1 MTNVDLNVTKYIV
14 RNGVVKVSEKDVL
27 KFDMAYNVLSPKSGK
42 FKEFH
47 FECSTGPE
55 FDPKTEWVYKSAEGF
70 KFHLCND
77 KVMTGQAAANYL
89 NHKLKN

>member
-1 MTNVDLNVTKYIV
+1 MTNVDLNVTKYVV

-27 KFDMAYNVLSPKSGK
+27 KFDTAYNVLSPKSGK

-70 KFHLCND
+70 HFHICND
-77 KVMTGQAAANYL
+77 RAMTGQAASAYL
-89 NHKLKN
+89 KAKTLN